1 MQQNAGSNLLEKKLN
16 LKKCVWAS
24 FNLIVISHA
33 SWSWIVFLCFIP
45 WFSKGKVRLFLSK
58 NAIYAKLLYEKIR
71 KNIYWVAIIDDSRKM
86 FVKNQKLPALLNH
99 FPKKWKLPRILLSSI
114 KINTNSEFSYFEQK
128 LDKKGVGSVSVKWLI
143 NAGSTPY
150 SNHIHTIFNHEQW
163 TWQKQLVQGKK
174 SGIKSLID

>member
-1 MQQNAGSNLLEKKLN
+1 MQGQIF
-16 LKKCVWAS
+16 LKKKWIWKNMYVWAI
-24 FNLIVISHA
+24 LISLSHA

-45 WFSKGKVRLFLSK
+45 WFSKGKVGLFLSK

-71 KNIYWVAIIDDSRKM
+71 KNIYCVVVIDDSRKM
-86 FVKNQKLPALLNH
+86 FVKTRKPPALLNH
-99 FPKKWKLPRILLSSI
+99 FPKKWKLPRNQNFRIL
-114 KINTNSEFSYFEQK
+114 NRNWT
-128 LDKKGVGSVSVKWLI
+128 KKEWGSVSVIWLI

-174 SGIKSLID
+174 SGIKGLID

>member
-1 MQQNAGSNLLEKKLN
+1 MYEP
-16 LKKCVWAS
+16 V
-24 FNLIVISHA
+24 LISLSHA

-45 WFSKGKVRLFLSK
+45 RFSEGKVRLFLSK
-58 NAIYAKLLYEKIR
+58 NAIYAKLIYKKIR
-71 KNIYWVAIIDDSRKM
+71 KNIFCVAIIDDSRKM
-86 FVKNQKLPALLNH
+86 FVKNQNLPALLNH
-99 FPKKWKLPRILLSSI
+99 FPKKWKLSSI

-174 SGIKSLID
+174 SGIKGLID

>member
-16 LKKCVWAS
+16 LKKYVWAS

-86 FVKNQKLPALLNH
+86 FVKNQH
-99 FPKKWKLPRILLSSI
+99 YSIISPKNENCQEFYCLQSRSTQTQNFRIL
-114 KINTNSEFSYFEQK
+114 NRNWT
-128 LDKKGVGSVSVKWLI
+128 KKEWGLC
-143 NAGSTPY
+143 
-150 SNHIHTIFNHEQW
+150 
-163 TWQKQLVQGKK
+163 L
-174 SGIKSLID
+174 